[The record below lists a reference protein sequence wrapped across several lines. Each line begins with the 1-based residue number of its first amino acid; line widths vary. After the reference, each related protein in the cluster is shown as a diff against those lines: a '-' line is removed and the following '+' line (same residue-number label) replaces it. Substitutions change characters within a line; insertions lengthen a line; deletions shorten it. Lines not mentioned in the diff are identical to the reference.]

1 MRDTEIVRYR
11 KALTIAIEALRTYAD
26 PGFYHA
32 ITIIGDRP
40 TGGFDE
46 DVSRVKGSD
55 YNRPMPGKIA
65 RKAVSELERRY
76 GRLELEPLIDPAVPN
91 GAR

>member
-1 MRDTEIVRYR
+1 VSDRELLRYR
-11 KALTIAIEALRTYAD
+11 KALTIAIDALRVYAD

-46 DVSRVKGSD
+46 DVSRCRDSD
-55 YNRPMPGKIA
+55 YNRPMPGKRA
-65 RKAVSELERRY
+65 RTAIRELERRY
-76 GRLELEPLIDPAVPN
+76 ATLELEPIIDQP
-91 GAR
+91 GHQ